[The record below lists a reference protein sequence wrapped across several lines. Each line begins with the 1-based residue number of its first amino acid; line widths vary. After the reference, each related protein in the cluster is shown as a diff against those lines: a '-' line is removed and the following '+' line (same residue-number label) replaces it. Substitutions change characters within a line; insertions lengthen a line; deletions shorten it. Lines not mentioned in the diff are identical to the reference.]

1 MTKKSTKTQSDD
13 SAADKPAVRAVHQR
27 AREAVEALRAVRDE
41 LHRKAAALD
50 HRQIE
55 IEKQL
60 RENDEN
66 QDRITREQGILED
79 QRQRFQVEQESSKAM
94 AAEHDREIAEKDEQ
108 LAALEA
114 EVLTL
119 EAKLQGQQA
128 VAASEAMVNEPEWV
142 EAPRGAV
149 EVMPSVSAA
158 GPKSAG
164 KNGAANSRKLRR
176 NTKRKAIGI

>member
-1 MTKKSTKTQSDD
+1 MTKKSTKTQSDE
-13 SAADKPAVRAVHQR
+13 SAANKPTVSEVHQLAR
-27 AREAVEALRAVRDE
+27 AAVEALKAVRDE

-50 HRQIE
+50 HRQGE

-60 RENDEN
+60 RENDET
-66 QDRITREQGILED
+66 QARITREQSTLED
-79 QRQRFQVEQESSKAM
+79 ERKRFQEEHESSGAI
-94 AAEHDREIAEKDEQ
+94 AAEHDREIAEKNEH
-108 LAALEA
+108 LAALGA
-114 EVLTL
+114 ELLTL

-128 VAASEAMVNEPEWV
+128 VAASQAMVNEPELV

-149 EVMPSVSAA
+149 EAMPRASAS

-164 KNGAANSRKLRR
+164 KNGAAASRKLRR